1 MNVSLRKQKLE
12 QTNTKGSNGFL
23 TPTPFCNNTPDTR
36 KGGGVVVRGGL
47 MRVRLQTEAG

>member
-12 QTNTKGSNGFL
+12 QTITKGSNGFS

-36 KGGGVVVRGGL
+36 KGGVVVRGGL